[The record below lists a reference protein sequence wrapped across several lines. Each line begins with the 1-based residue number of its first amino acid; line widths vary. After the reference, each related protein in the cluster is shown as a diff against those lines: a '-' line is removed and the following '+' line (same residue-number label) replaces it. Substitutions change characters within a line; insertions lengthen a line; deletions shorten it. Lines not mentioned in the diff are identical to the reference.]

1 MIIADIMAMGVSR
14 MNVYD
19 FDNTIYNG
27 ESAIDFFV
35 YFLKRDPK
43 LLLYVP
49 KVVRA
54 LARYKMRRISIDEAL
69 SEYGTL
75 VEEYCRS
82 IENLDEHIRI
92 FWDKN
97 IRKIKPFYYGIRNDD
112 DVILSAGF
120 DVVLAEMGRRMNIKN
135 IVATETDRENFRI
148 VNFCFRENKV
158 KAFKKHYPDAV
169 IENFYT
175 DSLNDQP
182 IIDLAENAYLVKG
195 NKITKIK

>member
-1 MIIADIMAMGVSR
+1 

>member
-1 MIIADIMAMGVSR
+1 

-19 FDNTIYNG
+19 FDNTIYRG

-43 LLLYVP
+43 LLAYAPSVA
-49 KVVRA
+49 KA
-54 LARYKMRRISIDEAL
+54 LAGYKAQKITIDEAL
-69 SEYGTL
+69 DKYAVI
-75 VEEYCRS
+75 VEDYCRS
-82 IENLDEHIRI
+82 IENLDEHIKN
-92 FWDKN
+92 FWDINSK
-97 IRKIKPFYYGIRNDD
+97 KIKTFYLKQRKVD

-120 DVVLAEMGRRMNIKN
+120 DIVLEEMGRRMNIKN
-135 IVATETDRENFRI
+135 IIATETDRDNFKI

-158 KAFKKHYPDAV
+158 KAFKTRYPDAV

-182 IIDLAENAYLVKG
+182 IIDLAQNAYLVKG

>member
-1 MIIADIMAMGVSR
+1 

-35 YFLKRDPK
+35 YFMKRDPR
-43 LLLYVP
+43 LIAYIP
-49 KVVRA
+49 KVIVA
-54 LARYKMRRISIDEAL
+54 LLKYKARKITIEQAL

-75 VEEYCRS
+75 VEKYCRE
-82 IENLDEHIRI
+82 IEDLQGDIVK
-92 FWDKN
+92 FWDTHLC
-97 IRKIKPFYYGIRNDD
+97 KIKPFYADIRKDD

-120 DVVLAEMGRRMNIKN
+120 DVVLEEMGRRTGIKN
-135 IVATETDRENFRI
+135 IVATETDRESFRI
-148 VNFCFRENKV
+148 LNFCFRENKV
-158 KAFKKHYPDAV
+158 KAFRKYYPGAV

-182 IIDLAENAYLVKG
+182 IIDLAQNAYLVKG
-195 NKITKIK
+195 NKIKKIK

>member
-1 MIIADIMAMGVSR
+1 MIIADIMAVVVSG

-82 IENLDEHIRI
+82 TENLDEHIRN

>member
-1 MIIADIMAMGVSR
+1 

-19 FDNTIYNG
+19 FDNTIYSG

-43 LLLYVP
+43 LLAYLP
-49 KVVRA
+49 KVMKA
-54 LARYKMRRISIDEAL
+54 IARYKAQKISIDEAL

-75 VEEYCRS
+75 VEDYCRS
-82 IENLDEHIRI
+82 IENLDEHIRC

-97 IRKIKPFYYGIRNDD
+97 IGKIKPFYFRLRKED

-120 DVVLAEMGRRMNIKN
+120 DIVLAEMGRRMNIKN
-135 IVATETDRENFRI
+135 IVATETDRENFKI

-158 KAFKKHYPDAV
+158 KAFKAHYPDVV

-175 DSLNDQP
+175 DSLNDKP

>member
-1 MIIADIMAMGVSR
+1 

-19 FDNTIYNG
+19 FDNTIYKG

-35 YFLKRDPK
+35 YYLKRDPK
-43 LLLYVP
+43 LLAYVP
-49 KVVRA
+49 KVIVA
-54 LARYKMRRISIDEAL
+54 LFKYKARKISIDEAL

-75 VEEYCRS
+75 VEDYCS
-82 IENLDEHIRI
+82 KITDLEGDIKK
-92 FWDKN
+92 FWDINCK
-97 IRKIKPFYYGIRNDD
+97 KIKPFYFTQRKDD

-120 DVVLAEMGRRMNIKN
+120 DIVLEEIGRRMNIKN
-135 IVATETDRENFRI
+135 IVSTETDREKFKI
-148 VNFCFRENKV
+148 LNFCFRENKV
-158 KAFKKHYPDAV
+158 KAFKARYPDAV

-182 IIDLAENAYLVKG
+182 IIDLAENAFLVKG

>member
-1 MIIADIMAMGVSR
+1 

-19 FDNTIYNG
+19 FDNTIYKG
-27 ESAIDFFV
+27 ESAIDFFL
-35 YFLKRDPK
+35 YYMKRDPK

-49 KVVRA
+49 KVTVA
-54 LARYKMRRISIDEAL
+54 LMKYKARKITIDEAL
-69 SEYGTL
+69 NEYGTL
-75 VEEYCRS
+75 VENYCRDVADLEAD
-82 IENLDEHIRI
+82 IKK

-97 IRKIKPFYYGIRNDD
+97 IDKIKPFYEDIRKDD

-120 DVVLAEMGRRMNIKN
+120 DIVLEEMGRRMGIKN
-135 IVATETDRENFRI
+135 IVATETDRENFAI
-148 VNFCFRENKV
+148 KKFCFRENKV
-158 KAFKKHYPDAV
+158 KMFRKYYPDDI

-182 IIDLAENAYLVKG
+182 IIDLAQNAYLVKD